1 MVTQPLPLTSRQIY
15 ILNTTMQRYFMKLAY
30 NGTAY
35 HGWQIQPNGISVQG
49 VLEETLSTLLRRKTI
64 VIGAGRTDAGVHAE
78 LMVAHFDTEPLP
90 DTSMLVTRLN
100 GFLPKDIA
108 IFDIYPVDE
117 TMHARFSAKSRTYQ
131 YRLSTYKD
139 VFAEKFS
146 LQVHYDLDYD
156 LMNKA
161 AAMLFDFEDFTT
173 FSKLHTD
180 TKTNICKIMK
190 AEWEESGNGRYT
202 FTIKADRF
210 LRNMV
215 RAIVGTLFLVGNHKM
230 SVDDFAKAIEG
241 RNRSLAGSS
250 APAKALFLTDVE
262 Y

>member
-1 MVTQPLPLTSRQIY
+1 
-15 ILNTTMQRYFMKLAY
+15 MQRYFMKLAY

-108 IFDIYPVDE
+108 IFDIYPVEE

-146 LQVHYDLDYD
+146 LQVHYNLDYD

-161 AAMLFDFEDFTT
+161 AAQLFDFEDFTT

-190 AEWEESGNGRYT
+190 AEWEESGKGHYT

-241 RNRSLAGSS
+241 KNRSLAGSS
-250 APAKALFLTDVE
+250 APAKALFLTNVE

>member
-1 MVTQPLPLTSRQIY
+1 MVTQPLPLTPRQIY

-161 AAMLFDFEDFTT
+161 AAKLFDFEDFTT

>member
-1 MVTQPLPLTSRQIY
+1 
-15 ILNTTMQRYFMKLAY
+15 MQRYFMKLAY

-108 IFDIYPVDE
+108 IFDIYPVGE

-161 AAMLFDFEDFTT
+161 AAKLFDFEDFTT

-241 RNRSLAGSS
+241 RNRSLAGNS